1 MLHCSSQESLLY
13 MEESAFPRAKEMH
26 TKRRPKALIFL
37 VIFLLV
43 LSGLIF
49 LGSRFLGTGM
59 EEDEREDVLPTAVI
73 APSSTPQ
80 PEDEESSEEEESI
93 EDDEE
98 KNDDPTPTTKPTIS
112 SSSLDR
118 SSLRIQVLNG
128 SGIQGAASEM
138 NTFLTEQGYT
148 DITTGNADSFEY
160 EDVSISV
167 KSTKSNFLKQLE
179 TDLSDSYTIG
189 GTDTSLSSSEYDV
202 VIIIGQ

>member
-1 MLHCSSQESLLY
+1 
-13 MEESAFPRAKEMH
+13 MH